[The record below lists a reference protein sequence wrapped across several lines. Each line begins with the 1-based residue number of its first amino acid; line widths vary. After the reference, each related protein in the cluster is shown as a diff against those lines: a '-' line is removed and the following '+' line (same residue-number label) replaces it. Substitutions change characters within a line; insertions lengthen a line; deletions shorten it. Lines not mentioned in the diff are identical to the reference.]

1 MQLFYLD
8 RVEFRGKR
16 FKDRWFPTAIHWT
29 TNAVE
34 KRNKDEKQFPGE
46 YGRGKTIDKVDYQ
59 SIIREGE
66 SDLHEELATM
76 AQKNQKRTEPS
87 ASIDGPQP
95 VPQPPCSECGRER
108 EPLIAGPN
116 EPIEVL

>member
-1 MQLFYLD
+1 LQLFYLD

-16 FKDRWFPTAIHWT
+16 LKDRWFPTAIHWT

-46 YGRGKTIDKVDYQ
+46 YRRGKTIDRIDYQ
-59 SIIREGE
+59 SIIHEGE
-66 SDLHEELATM
+66 SDLHEELVSM
-76 AQKNQKRTEPS
+76 AQKNQKCTEPP
-87 ASIDGPQP
+87 ASTDGPQP

-108 EPLIAGPN
+108 EPPIARPN
-116 EPIEVL
+116 DPIEVL